1 MSRVFQFLSRVS
13 FTILFFC
20 IAGLVCYLL
29 QTYFHTF
36 DGLISYVNQDIGKVK
51 GTLSA
56 ELLTG
61 ISIGTI
67 VLVIFILFFPLFMK
81 GVQKKRYFVSVYR
94 GVISSFVYFISDWVY
109 QYTGRI
115 SRFYFLLSALI
126 FIIIT
131 IVMVEILALSS
142 KREKEAEVR
151 TDMIAAVVSGL
162 VFSLII
168 KFISSGW
175 TYLKEIAMR

>member
-1 MSRVFQFLSRVS
+1 MSRVFNFLTKVS

-36 DGLISYVNQDIGKVK
+36 NGLIHYINQDIGKVNS
-51 GTLSA
+51 TLSA
-56 ELLTG
+56 KLLTG

-67 VLVIFILFFPLFMK
+67 LLVIFILFFPLFMK
-81 GVQKKRYFVSVYR
+81 GVKKKRYFDSVYR
-94 GVISSFVYFISDWVY
+94 GVIASFIYFISDWVY

-131 IVMVEILALSS
+131 IVMVEILALSTR
-142 KREKEAEVR
+142 REKEAEVR
-151 TDMIAAVVSGL
+151 TDIIAAIVAGL

-175 TYLKEIAMR
+175 VYLKEIIMK